1 MAKAVHNDV
10 LDAALGAVKTGATR
24 MVALAAEPASY
35 AAANSG
41 ALADAAMTTADFTI
55 AEGTVSGRRVSVGA
69 KSDVAVT
76 TSGTATHVA
85 LLDGPGSRL
94 LYVTT
99 CPSQPLVS
107 GSTVSFGGWDIE
119 IGDPA

>member
-10 LDAALGAVKTGATR
+10 LDAALGVVRTSATR

-41 ALADAAMTTADFTI
+41 ALADAAMTSADFTI
-55 AEGTVSGRRVSVGA
+55 GEGVTSGRRLSVAA
-69 KSDVAVT
+69 KSDVAIT
-76 TSGTATHVA
+76 ASGTATHVA
-85 LLDGPGSRL
+85 LLDGSRL

-99 CPSQPLVS
+99 CPAQPLVS
-107 GSTVSFGGWDIE
+107 ATTVSFGGWDIE

>member
-35 AAANSG
+35 GAANSG
-41 ALADAAMTTADFTI
+41 ALADAAMTSADFTI
-55 AEGTVSGRRVSVGA
+55 GEGVTSGRRLSIAA
-69 KSDVAVT
+69 KSDVAIT
-76 TSGTATHVA
+76 ASGTATHVA
-85 LLDGPGSRL
+85 LLDAAGSRL

-99 CPSQPLVS
+99 CPAQPLVAA
-107 GSTVSFGGWDIE
+107 STVSFGGWDIE
-119 IGDPA
+119 IADPA